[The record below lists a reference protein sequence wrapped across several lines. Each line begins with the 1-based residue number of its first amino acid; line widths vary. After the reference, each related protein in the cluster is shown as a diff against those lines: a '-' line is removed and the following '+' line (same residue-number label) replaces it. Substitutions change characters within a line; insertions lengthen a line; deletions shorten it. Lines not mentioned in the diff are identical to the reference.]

1 MALGAIAGAGVVQ
14 AASLTEVPRATW
26 AAGVNLPSYAK
37 MYVYVP
43 DKLAAKP
50 PLVVSNHSCGSS
62 ATGQMGNTPKIKAL
76 ADKNGFVMIL
86 PDNPGR
92 NCWDVGSKAALTR
105 DGGGD
110 PHAIATMVRYA
121 LKKYD
126 ADSTRVYVVGGSSGG
141 MMTQALSGIYPD
153 LFVAAA
159 PRAGVPLG
167 CWAES
172 YAESNQW
179 SGPCSGGN
187 VNKTAAQWGDL
198 VRAINPGYTG
208 HRPRMMIFH
217 GEADETI
224 SFKNFGEAVEEWTNV
239 LALPATPTATSTI
252 RTSAYSYNRQ
262 SWKNACGY
270 TVLEAWSSPGAK
282 HSMTYEEDSIIKFFG
297 LNTVGGKDPELAA
310 CPSSAIGSSATS
322 AADVFALRGRELV
335 LPSSPDGAVSV
346 KIRNPAGRVLLAVRL
361 SANRGPHSVSLAS
374 LPPGYHLASVV
385 VGGGVGEPLVRRE
398 RGFVI
403 PR

>member
-1 MALGAIAGAGVVQ
+1 MALAMIVFAGAVQ
-14 AASLTEVPRATW
+14 AASLVELPRATW

-50 PLVVSNHSCGSS
+50 PIVVSNHSCGSS
-62 ATGQMGNTPKIKAL
+62 ANGQMGNTPKIKAL
-76 ADKNGFVMIL
+76 ADKNGFLMIL
-86 PDNPGR
+86 PDNPGQ
-92 NCWDVGSKAALTR
+92 NCWDVGSKVALTR

-121 LKKYD
+121 LKKYNG
-126 ADSTRVYVVGGSSGG
+126 DSSRVYVVGGSSGG

-172 YAESNQW
+172 YAASNQW

-198 VRAINPGYTG
+198 VRTINPNYAG

-239 LALPATPTATSTI
+239 LALSTTPTASSTI

-297 LNTVGGKDPELAA
+297 LNVVNGKDPELAA
-310 CPSSAIGSSATS
+310 CPSSAIGAQRDQ
-322 AADVFALRGRELV
+322 APGLFALRGRELV
-335 LPSSPDGAVSV
+335 VSSNLAGEVSV
-346 KIRNPAGRVLLAVRL
+346 RIRNTAGRVLLAVRVP
-361 SANRGPHSVSLAS
+361 ANQGPNSVSLAT
-374 LPPGYHLASVV
+374 LPPGYYVASVIV
-385 VGGGVGEPLVRRE
+385 AGSGGSRE
-398 RGFVI
+398 RLDRGLVI
-403 PR
+403 AR